1 MEGLLSTWST
11 PSSFY
16 YTSAGLVSY
25 TYLVQIGTATT
36 VICSRRPVDCYS
48 STTLQLQTVFKGTA
62 LWANAFYK
70 LKFPS
75 ACPSVHLSV
84 RLSVCLSIRLSFH
97 PSVNNNCLVLD
108 VINVLSRP
116 GQRFDPVFRESK
128 TIFTLKLK
136 CTK

>member
-84 RLSVCLSIRLSFH
+84 RLSVCLSIRLSVRL
-97 PSVNNNCLVLD
+97 SVCSLLRYHLNVFLLPLPKVGCPIFLEIWNPWGK
-108 VINVLSRP
+108 VI
-116 GQRFDPVFRESK
+116 E
-128 TIFTLKLK
+128 
-136 CTK
+136 